1 MRTARII
8 DELEAALVAG
18 LNPQIELEASS
29 YGKGAVDTIAA
40 FSQGYEDPLRLAR
53 YNACIICPDQ
63 VRLERSLQLCRIPV
77 DLVFAIQGPTK
88 AIVMEAMKIYVD
100 ATGNLIEAD
109 PSLGGHAFEARFE
122 YAEFVGPTP
131 VNELIGVVIARLS
144 VDADD
149 LLQ

>member
-18 LNPQIELEASS
+18 LNARISFEASS
-29 YGKGAVDTIAA
+29 YGISVSPIAA

-53 YNACIICPDQ
+53 YNACLVCPDQ

-77 DLVFAIQGPTK
+77 DLVFAIQGSTK
-88 AIVMEAMKIYVD
+88 AVVMEAMKIYVD

-109 PSLGGHAFEARFE
+109 PSIGGHAFEARFE

-131 VNELIGVVIARLS
+131 ANELIGVVIARLS

-149 LLQ
+149 LQQ